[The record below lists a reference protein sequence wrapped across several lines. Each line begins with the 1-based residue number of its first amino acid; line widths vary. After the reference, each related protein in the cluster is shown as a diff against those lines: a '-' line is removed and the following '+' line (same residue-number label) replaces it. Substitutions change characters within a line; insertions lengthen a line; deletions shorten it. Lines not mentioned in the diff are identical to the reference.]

1 MAEQS
6 RQQSFSHD
14 DYVQIYVLEEKADQH
29 KIKAE
34 SDTKEKA
41 DKIKKVCRIRM
52 RPANKNY
59 FANEVLTL

>member
-14 DYVQIYVLEEKADQH
+14 NYVQLYVLEEKADKH

-34 SDTKEKA
+34 TDTKEKV

-52 RPANKNY
+52 RQANN
-59 FANEVLTL
+59 NCLSN

>member
-14 DYVQIYVLEEKADQH
+14 DYVQLYVLEEKADQH

-34 SDTKEKA
+34 SDTKEKV
-41 DKIKKVCRIRM
+41 DKTIKKGLQTKD
-52 RPANKNY
+52 PPG
-59 FANEVLTL
+59 E

>member
-14 DYVQIYVLEEKADQH
+14 DYVQLYVLEEKADQH

-34 SDTKEKA
+34 SDTNEKV
-41 DKIKKVCRIRM
+41 DKIKKVCRTRM
-52 RPANKNY
+52 RQANN
-59 FANEVLTL
+59 NCLSN

>member
-14 DYVQIYVLEEKADQH
+14 DYVQLYVLEEKADQH

-34 SDTKEKA
+34 SDTKEKV
-41 DKIKKVCRIRM
+41 DKIKKVCRLKTRQ
-52 RPANKNY
+52 ANNY
-59 FANEVLTL
+59 CLPN

>member
-14 DYVQIYVLEEKADQH
+14 DYVQLYVLEEKADQH

-41 DKIKKVCRIRM
+41 DKIKKVCMIEM
-52 RPANKNY
+52 RKANNY
-59 FANEVLTL
+59 CLLN

>member
-14 DYVQIYVLEEKADQH
+14 DYVQLYVLEEKADQH

-34 SDTKEKA
+34 SDTNEKV
-41 DKIKKVCRIRM
+41 DKIKKVCGIRM
-52 RPANKNY
+52 RQTNN
-59 FANEVLTL
+59 NCLSN

>member
-14 DYVQIYVLEEKADQH
+14 DYVQLYVLEEKADQH

-34 SDTKEKA
+34 TGTKEKV
-41 DKIKKVCRIRM
+41 DKTIKKGLQTKD
-52 RPANKNY
+52 PPG
-59 FANEVLTL
+59 E

>member
-14 DYVQIYVLEEKADQH
+14 DYVQLYVLEEKADQH

-34 SDTKEKA
+34 TDTKEKV
-41 DKIKKVCRIRM
+41 DKMKKVCRIRM
-52 RPANKNY
+52 RQANN
-59 FANEVLTL
+59 NCLSN